1 MKQTVLAL
9 KIIGCAIYVMLLACF
24 NGCASNSNAPV
35 NNVWDEVN
43 TTQTHYTVQPGD
55 TLYTVAWR
63 FNLNDET
70 LANWNHLSKPYTLR
84 VGQVLRLQ
92 ATTTEPAP
100 ALHRSTVHTPPS
112 NATPT
117 QSSSAKKISGLQ
129 ESSKSMDAEKISNSE
144 PDKTTATSKAVETHG
159 KGSWPWPAKGPLR
172 AGYGEQ
178 GNKGIDITLPEGTKV
193 KAVQAGTV
201 VYAGSNLH
209 GYGQL
214 LIIKQKNNLI
224 TAYAHN
230 SKLLVAEGDSVTAG
244 QVIALSGSSEASAPM
259 LHFEVR
265 QLGKTV
271 DPLQYLS

>member
-1 MKQTVLAL
+1 MRQTILGL
-9 KIIGCAIYVMLLACF
+9 KIICCAVYFVLLACF
-24 NGCASNSNAPV
+24 SGCASNGNAPV

-43 TTQTHYTVQPGD
+43 STQTHYTVQAGD

-63 FNLNDET
+63 FNLTDES
-70 LANWNHLSKPYTLR
+70 LASWNHLHKPYALR
-84 VGQVLRLQ
+84 VGQVLRLRANPQ
-92 ATTTEPAP
+92 EPAVY
-100 ALHRSTVHTPPS
+100 RSAVNTTPS
-112 NATPT
+112 HVTPT
-117 QSSSAKKISGLQ
+117 QSLPAKKTGSLQ
-129 ESSKSMDAEKISNSE
+129 ARSKSTDAEKITGDQA
-144 PDKTTATSKAVETHG
+144 DKTISAPKDVDAHG
-159 KGSWPWPAKGPLR
+159 KGSWPWPAKGKLR
-172 AGYGEQ
+172 GVYGQQ
-178 GNKGIDITLPEGTKV
+178 GNKGIDIALPEGTNI

-201 VYAGSNLH
+201 VYSGSNLH

-244 QVIALSGSSEASAPM
+244 QVIALSGSTEASAPM

-271 DPLQYLS
+271 DPLQYLA